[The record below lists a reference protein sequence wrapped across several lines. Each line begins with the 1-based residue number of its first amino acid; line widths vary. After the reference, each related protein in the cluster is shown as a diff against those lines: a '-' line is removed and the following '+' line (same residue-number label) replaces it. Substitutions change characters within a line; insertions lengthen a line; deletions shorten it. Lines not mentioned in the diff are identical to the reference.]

1 MFTDNPLQN
10 KGKIFIKKKIN
21 ESLGVNNSKKQ
32 KKKRNPR
39 SVHIIMA
46 SSNLETLKLRIDVKT
61 ITACIT
67 IKQKLF
73 RTVTMFQNIRLK
85 KKIEFGMK
93 KKRNYNKVWNLYY
106 SIAILRLHEIW
117 TFKNNIL
124 FNKLKCRY
132 SIASFSMT
140 VYAKKYQLLDQLLS
154 HHYLGY

>member
-10 KGKIFIKKKIN
+10 KGKIFIKKKNN

-46 SSNLETLKLRIDVKT
+46 SSNLEMLELRIDVKT

-85 KKIEFGMK
+85 KKL
-93 KKRNYNKVWNLYY
+93 NL
-106 SIAILRLHEIW
+106 E
-117 TFKNNIL
+117 
-124 FNKLKCRY
+124 
-132 SIASFSMT
+132 
-140 VYAKKYQLLDQLLS
+140 
-154 HHYLGY
+154 